1 MINEEIVLS
10 NTAGENFFEEERK
23 HIFGKV
29 YLANVANRL
38 RELVNANDVDCKRW
52 IWELVQNA
60 KDSISGQPERTSVN
74 IKIIVTNDTYVFMHD
89 GSPFNKK
96 TIFALLYKFSEG
108 KTNNSESTGRFGT
121 GFLTTHTLSKTV
133 EITSDIEINNQIK
146 GFSVTMY
153 REGDDQQLL
162 EGLSATENSFRLF
175 KNTFGWTSYK
185 YKAVT
190 NRNRE
195 AGRLGIE
202 NFKENIDKV
211 MLFCPEINSIELN
224 DNGKILTINRGDVI
238 SLSDEFEEF
247 NGKLTERFNRER
259 NIRIHCAIELDGFN
273 NIINNSF
280 SPSLFCSLP
289 LVGSEDHELPFII
302 NSPDFEPDS
311 ERQSIFLN
319 NDDIDEKTGKISD
332 SGINRMILKRSQ
344 TMFRNILKC
353 VCNNDIMKRYIL
365 AKGLR
370 NIPQVKKFFDR
381 EWYKKYFIDP
391 MRNILHDYPIVWN
404 GTKYVKLNEVYIPDV
419 KNYKNRTDRMK
430 AYRFIY
436 KLYDEKV
443 PSFNESLNIEQNIW
457 RNDNRIKYI
466 NIEQSVKLIESYKTI
481 SSFETKINSAWNWL
495 DDFLLFVK
503 RFHPEFLEWY
513 AIIPNM
519 ENNFVKLTK
528 TLASST
534 YVPENMIEYIES
546 INIKW
551 RENHIH
557 KKISKFSTG
566 TDHNIDF
573 AVSKIRGNL
582 QNWSDNILKL
592 MKYIPLDSDKWFIE
606 KRNLVYELC
615 ATVWNFIGEKK
626 DGTKFPKDLW
636 NGIDDMVFREL
647 IKKIEYQKKIGGIY
661 SIKFM
666 NKFLGC
672 VSEHYTRY
680 INYSVVPNQNGTFCK
695 LYILYNDNH
704 IPDLFKNCLKSYFNL
719 DIKNELIHNS
729 LTTIKANYTKSIY
742 NYADTL
748 KKYFEMNE
756 KYYYNNS
763 YYSNYMSKENKIEAA
778 KYLIRII
785 PKNNNNNNNE
795 IYNDEQNNQRK
806 LFDLYKIFTCN
817 NYEFVEI
824 DRNEN
829 NYKIWSISNKY
840 IYDIINK
847 IIESKKNINSLS
859 YYIEMN
865 ENDTINHLKTYIEYF
880 SSNGKIIPNQNC
892 ELCYK
897 NDLCNEG
904 KWDTSFKR
912 KELIPD
918 ELKDIAK
925 KLGYDVRSFLL
936 HEKMSNI
943 CLNNLTYSEVCEK
956 IDKIVTEKF
965 EDPKNYSDPKYK
977 EVVRNL
983 IDNYFVKIGEKDSK
997 KYFLSTFSKKEH
1009 IIINVIIDKE
1019 TRANLAKLTNKHG
1032 DKAIPKFLNNPEILN
1047 GIMKGEL
1054 SDESYKS
1061 SLEKIYG
1068 NEAIQ
1073 KLKNNP
1079 KIIESVINGNLSDD
1093 DYQEKIFDNEAI
1105 QKLKNNP
1112 KIIESV
1118 INGKLSDD
1126 DYQEKIFDNEAIQ
1139 KLKNNPKIIESV
1151 NDGKLSND
1159 DSQEKIFD
1167 NEAIQKLKNN
1177 PKNIES
1183 VNDGKLS
1190 DEKCQSELEEK
1201 YGNEVN
1207 SILLNN
1213 PNIMKDIINGDLSD
1227 ENYKSDNYKLHGM
1240 AYSTPSIVGNGSKS
1254 ISIAYSSDISP
1265 IEKSE
1270 FINIIKYSTDFCF
1283 ENPNEKTGIT
1293 GEAYI
1298 YELLLNSRK
1307 FKNVKW
1313 KMLNEYGDDFKYNGN
1328 VYKIRPEGSHYD
1340 IEVETYDNRKFY
1352 VEVKSTKYE
1361 FGNNKV
1367 PFFLSKNQ
1375 IDLMKLTE
1383 LPNKYLLAIVFNTMS
1398 YNPTHF
1404 FLTMNEDIE

>member
-1 MINEEIVLS
+1 
-10 NTAGENFFEEERK
+10 
-23 HIFGKV
+23 
-29 YLANVANRL
+29 
-38 RELVNANDVDCKRW
+38 
-52 IWELVQNA
+52 
-60 KDSISGQPERTSVN
+60 
-74 IKIIVTNDTYVFMHD
+74 
-89 GSPFNKK
+89 
-96 TIFALLYKFSEG
+96 
-108 KTNNSESTGRFGT
+108 
-121 GFLTTHTLSKTV
+121 
-133 EITSDIEINNQIK
+133 
-146 GFSVTMY
+146 
-153 REGDDQQLL
+153 
-162 EGLSATENSFRLF
+162 
-175 KNTFGWTSYK
+175 
-185 YKAVT
+185 
-190 NRNRE
+190 
-195 AGRLGIE
+195 
-202 NFKENIDKV
+202 
-211 MLFCPEINSIELN
+211 
-224 DNGKILTINRGDVI
+224 
-238 SLSDEFEEF
+238 
-247 NGKLTERFNRER
+247 
-259 NIRIHCAIELDGFN
+259 
-273 NIINNSF
+273 
-280 SPSLFCSLP
+280 
-289 LVGSEDHELPFII
+289 
-302 NSPDFEPDS
+302 
-311 ERQSIFLN
+311 
-319 NDDIDEKTGKISD
+319 
-332 SGINRMILKRSQ
+332 
-344 TMFRNILKC
+344 
-353 VCNNDIMKRYIL
+353 
-365 AKGLR
+365 
-370 NIPQVKKFFDR
+370 
-381 EWYKKYFIDP
+381 

-1139 KLKNNPKIIESV
+1139 KLKNNPK
-1151 NDGKLSND
+1151 
-1159 DSQEKIFD
+1159 
-1167 NEAIQKLKNN
+1167 
-1177 PKNIES
+1177 NIES

>member
-1 MINEEIVLS
+1 
-10 NTAGENFFEEERK
+10 
-23 HIFGKV
+23 
-29 YLANVANRL
+29 
-38 RELVNANDVDCKRW
+38 
-52 IWELVQNA
+52 
-60 KDSISGQPERTSVN
+60 
-74 IKIIVTNDTYVFMHD
+74 
-89 GSPFNKK
+89 
-96 TIFALLYKFSEG
+96 
-108 KTNNSESTGRFGT
+108 
-121 GFLTTHTLSKTV
+121 
-133 EITSDIEINNQIK
+133 
-146 GFSVTMY
+146 
-153 REGDDQQLL
+153 
-162 EGLSATENSFRLF
+162 
-175 KNTFGWTSYK
+175 
-185 YKAVT
+185 
-190 NRNRE
+190 
-195 AGRLGIE
+195 
-202 NFKENIDKV
+202 
-211 MLFCPEINSIELN
+211 
-224 DNGKILTINRGDVI
+224 
-238 SLSDEFEEF
+238 
-247 NGKLTERFNRER
+247 
-259 NIRIHCAIELDGFN
+259 
-273 NIINNSF
+273 
-280 SPSLFCSLP
+280 
-289 LVGSEDHELPFII
+289 
-302 NSPDFEPDS
+302 
-311 ERQSIFLN
+311 
-319 NDDIDEKTGKISD
+319 
-332 SGINRMILKRSQ
+332 MILKRSQ

-436 KLYDEKV
+436 KLYDEKI
-443 PSFNESLNIEQNIW
+443 PTFEKSLNIEQNIW

-1112 KIIESV
+1112 K
-1118 INGKLSDD
+1118 
-1126 DYQEKIFDNEAIQ
+1126 
-1139 KLKNNPKIIESV
+1139 
-1151 NDGKLSND
+1151 
-1159 DSQEKIFD
+1159 
-1167 NEAIQKLKNN
+1167 
-1177 PKNIES
+1177 NIES